1 MKSLKPVALLLFGA
15 TLLAMIAFEDY
26 REGLTLAL
34 GLFAAALFLIDLR
47 EGESDE
53 GKEFEEY

>member
-1 MKSLKPVALLLFGA
+1 MKSLKLVALLLFGI
-15 TLLAMIAFEDY
+15 TLLAMTIFEEY

-47 EGESDE
+47 EEESCEGE
-53 GKEFEEY
+53 EFEEY